1 MENKLLVGFTF
12 GFLLAFIGEL
22 IIDTSNAGFWAEV
35 ILLLIGAAIIAFLWF
50 IRKKPSKK

>member
-50 IRKKPSKK
+50 VRKKPSKK